1 MKQHKYPFITMCINC
16 DWEYNQ
22 QFIIEGCCENKNFKA
37 ILSKNNLF
45 DEYLIDVIYI
55 EKNNLRPELCN
66 FSNIN
71 HFLDEKIPIE
81 EVIKL
86 HFYLKNDI
94 N

>member
-1 MKQHKYPFITMCINC
+1 M
-16 DWEYNQ
+16 
-22 QFIIEGCCENKNFKA
+22 
-37 ILSKNNLF
+37 
-45 DEYLIDVIYI
+45 
-55 EKNNLRPELCN
+55 N